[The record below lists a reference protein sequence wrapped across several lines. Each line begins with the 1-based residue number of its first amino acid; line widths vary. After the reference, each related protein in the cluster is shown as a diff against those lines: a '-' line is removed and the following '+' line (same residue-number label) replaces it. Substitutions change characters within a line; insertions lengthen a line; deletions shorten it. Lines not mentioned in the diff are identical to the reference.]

1 MWGESCLLSIWS
13 IVLSTIVSVSSDSIR
28 LVGERDLLELAR
40 VPRGTWSGWIRG
52 GHFESSDSGLYG
64 ENEVVA
70 VAIFN
75 VLASALPIRKASIAW
90 KDCGSA
96 VTDACIQ
103 LRLEGDEPLVFAID
117 VHALDGAATGDAGEL
132 FALVHSPVP
141 SPRGWIAIPI
151 ADLAR
156 EARRGFWKHAKPAS
170 ELSRDG
176 RRRTAKRDTR
186 SSSSSAT

>member
-1 MWGESCLLSIWS
+1 MWGKSCLLSIWS

-28 LVGERDLLELAR
+28 LVGEKDLLELAR
-40 VPRGTWSGWIRG
+40 VPRGTWSAWVRN
-52 GHFESSDSGLYG
+52 GHFEDSDNGLYG
-64 ENEVVA
+64 EIEVVA
-70 VAIFN
+70 AAIFN

-96 VTDACIQ
+96 VTGACIQ
-103 LRLEGDEPLVFAID
+103 LRLDGDDPLVFAID
-117 VHALDGAATGDAGEL
+117 VHALDGAATGDASEL
-132 FALVHSPVP
+132 FDLVHSPVP

-170 ELSRDG
+170 ELTRDK
-176 RRRTAKRDTR
+176 RRRTAKRSTQP
-186 SSSSSAT
+186 SSSTSA

>member
-1 MWGESCLLSIWS
+1 M
-13 IVLSTIVSVSSDSIR
+13 SVSSDSIR
-28 LVGERDLLELAR
+28 LVGEKDLLDLAR

-52 GHFESSDSGLYG
+52 GHVESSDSGLYG

-70 VAIFN
+70 VVIFN

-96 VTDACIQ
+96 VTGACVQ
-103 LRLEGDEPLVFAID
+103 LRLDGADPLVLAID
-117 VHALDGAATGDAGEL
+117 VHALDGVATGDPSEL
-132 FALVHSPVP
+132 FDLLHSPVP

-176 RRRTAKRDTR
+176 RRRTAKRNTG